1 MRGAAPAP
9 PNKLVEGHCN
19 YYYFCGLVAKLSLE
33 NSTKRERESLPE
45 GSGESMR
52 EENNSFH
59 QPLGLA
65 VPALRSLIT

>member
-33 NSTKRERESLPE
+33 NGTKRERERAYLKVAE
-45 GSGESMR
+45 R
-52 EENNSFH
+52 
-59 QPLGLA
+59 A
-65 VPALRSLIT
+65 